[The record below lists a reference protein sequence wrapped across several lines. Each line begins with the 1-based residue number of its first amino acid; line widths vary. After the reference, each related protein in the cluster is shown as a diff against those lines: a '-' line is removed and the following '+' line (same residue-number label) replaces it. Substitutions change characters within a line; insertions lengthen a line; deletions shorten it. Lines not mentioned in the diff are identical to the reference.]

1 MSKCLGRGNCI
12 SLLNFFFDI
21 LWSSTYLNYVPK
33 FESEDLVYN
42 YFVTSQSE
50 SHSVPNMDFFVK
62 LSLILC
68 QLQLSR
74 EEFTTFNSEEVIF
87 YIEIYAI
94 MHKRFNLG
102 FWNFKSIFQRMHF
115 LSVAKFFFSIYAFLF
130 ELIFAFWSYFISRF
144 WHVSQHFFSCHG
156 FLFKLILTF

>member
-21 LWSSTYLNYVPK
+21 LWSSTYLNYLPK

-62 LSLILC
+62 LSLILS
-68 QLQLSR
+68 QLELSR
-74 EEFTTFNSEEVIF
+74 EEFT
-87 YIEIYAI
+87 
-94 MHKRFNLG
+94 
-102 FWNFKSIFQRMHF
+102 
-115 LSVAKFFFSIYAFLF
+115 
-130 ELIFAFWSYFISRF
+130 
-144 WHVSQHFFSCHG
+144 
-156 FLFKLILTF
+156 KLTQVF